1 MSALP
6 LSIKGCWELRF
17 LPAMSSAV
25 LKIVG
30 HMANVKELHPMQQCI
45 LSVSFDIV
53 SIILETGPGWK
64 LLAPHFSDL
73 LEKAIFPTLIMRE
86 MDIVEWE
93 EDGDEY
99 LQKNLP
105 TDVLQVNI
113 IVF

>member
-1 MSALP
+1 
-6 LSIKGCWELRF
+6 
-17 LPAMSSAV
+17 MSSSV

-30 HMANVKELHPMQQCI
+30 HMANVKLDMEKELHPMQQCI
-45 LSVSFDIV
+45 LSLSFDIV
-53 SIILETGPGWK
+53 SIILETGPGWQ